1 MIPDYNKISISEFTY
16 PLTDERIAKF
26 PLEKRDESKLLVYK
40 NSRILE
46 DRFTH
51 LADYLDGYSLVVLN
65 DTKVVRARLL
75 FRKPTGSV
83 IEVFCL
89 EPVSPT
95 TEIQLA
101 FQQKGS
107 CTWKCLVGNAKRWKV
122 GVLESTVETN
132 FGNVLLKVEMLSH
145 EGDSFI
151 LKFAWQ
157 PEILT
162 FAEVLE
168 VAGKVPLPPYLH
180 REANPSDALTYQT
193 VYARYEGS
201 VAAPTAGLHFTPGIF
216 QTLKNR
222 QISHDYVT
230 LHVGAG
236 TFKPVGD
243 EGLEK
248 HEMHTEQIVVNK
260 QTIEKLIENQGKIL
274 AVGTT
279 SVRTLESLFWYGVK
293 LEKEPDAGF
302 LIHQFDPYH
311 AEFAGEISTEKAL
324 QNIIK
329 MMNARGICQIHG
341 FTQLMIV
348 PGYKYRLI
356 SGMVTN
362 FHQPQS
368 TLLLLIAAWLGDSW
382 KDIYNYALNHEF
394 RFLSYGDA
402 CLFVR

>member
-1 MIPDYNKISISEFTY
+1 MIPDFNKINISDYSY
-16 PLTDERIAKF
+16 PLTDGRIAKF

-40 NSRILE
+40 NHRISE

-51 LADYLDGYSLVVLN
+51 LPEYLEGYSLVILN

-95 TEIQLA
+95 TEIHLA
-101 FQQKGS
+101 FEQKGS
-107 CTWKCLVGNAKRWKV
+107 STWKCLVGNAKRWKE
-122 GVLESTVETN
+122 GQLEAS
-132 FGNVLLKVEMLSH
+132 FGDLTLKVEKLSRD
-145 EGDSFI
+145 GDSFF
-151 LKFAWQ
+151 LNFSWQ
-157 PEILT
+157 PETLT
-162 FAEVLE
+162 FAGMLE
-168 VAGKVPLPPYLH
+168 IAGKVPLPPYLH
-180 REANPSDALTYQT
+180 REANESDVKTYQT
-193 VYARYEGS
+193 VYARYDGS

-216 QTLKNR
+216 QSLSKAN
-222 QISHDYVT
+222 IIHDYVT

-248 HEMHTEQIVVNK
+248 HEMHTEQIIINK
-260 QTIEKLIENQGKIL
+260 KTIQKLLGNQGKIL

-293 LEKEPDAGF
+293 LENEPDAGF
-302 LIHQFDPYH
+302 LIHQFDPYK
-311 AEFAGEISTEKAL
+311 AGFSNEISTEKAL
-324 QNIIK
+324 QNIVK
-329 MMNARGICQIHG
+329 MMDEKGISQIHG
-341 FTQLMIV
+341 STQLMIV
-348 PGYKYRLI
+348 PGYKYRI
-356 SGMVTN
+356 INGMVTN

-382 KDIYNYALNHEF
+382 RDIYKYALNHDF

-402 CLFVR
+402 CLFLR